1 MGSTE
6 FPSLMNAHDSTT
18 TCPDASEVLRQMM
31 AVPNMKVVAFTNG
44 TYLKVSNAI
53 LSSKD
58 LAIHTGS
65 IRDIISIDEL
75 GQFKPSPAVY
85 HHLADSV
92 GKSKALKDI

>member
-1 MGSTE
+1 
-6 FPSLMNAHDSTT
+6 
-18 TCPDASEVLRQMM
+18 MM

-58 LAIHTGS
+58 IAIHTGS

-85 HHLADSV
+85 HHLADRVENLMHGRTFGWLVSGNAFHV
-92 GKSKALKDI
+92 TGA